1 VNDFLKVAIQPVLGL
16 FIPVELR
23 MTTLQFR
30 QQSDNI
36 SRDPQSIVLGLS

>member
-23 MTTLQFR
+23 MTT